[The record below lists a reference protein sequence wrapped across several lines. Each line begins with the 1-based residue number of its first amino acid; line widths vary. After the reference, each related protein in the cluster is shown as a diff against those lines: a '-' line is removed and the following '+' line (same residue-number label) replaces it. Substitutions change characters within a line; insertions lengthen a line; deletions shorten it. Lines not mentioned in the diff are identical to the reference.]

1 MNSFTQAIKYFCSR
15 PIRSNKLART
25 DPKLCVRAK
34 GDGAKRTARHET
46 GRREVNISKN
56 VSVRGLI
63 LNLYYFDTIW
73 LSSSSREYFVF

>member
-1 MNSFTQAIKYFCSR
+1 M
-15 PIRSNKLART
+15 
-25 DPKLCVRAK
+25 
-34 GDGAKRTARHET
+34 RTARHET

-56 VSVRGLI
+56 DSVSGLI